1 MGTPVGTVIQNTATV
16 DFDIAGTPLWEK
28 IRRSHITSGTSN
40 HEARMSTIRKIYEK
54 YGVLVDTHTADGL
67 KVGLEYRE
75 KDIPLI
81 CLETAL
87 PAKFSESIVEAI
99 GHEPSRPAGYENL
112 ENLPQRYVVMNADVV
127 AIKTFIA
134 EHV

>member
-1 MGTPVGTVIQNTATV
+1 
-16 DFDIAGTPLWEK
+16 
-28 IRRSHITSGTSN
+28 
-40 HEARMSTIRKIYEK
+40 MSTIRKIYEK

-99 GHEPSRPAGYENL
+99 GSKPDRPAGYENL
-112 ENLPQRYVVMNADVV
+112 ENLPQRYVVMNADAD

-134 EHV
+134 ENI

>member
-1 MGTPVGTVIQNTATV
+1 M
-16 DFDIAGTPLWEK
+16 
-28 IRRSHITSGTSN
+28 
-40 HEARMSTIRKIYEK
+40 
-54 YGVLVDTHTADGL
+54 
-67 KVGLEYRE
+67 GLEYRE
-75 KDIPLI
+75 KDVPLI

-99 GHEPSRPAGYENL
+99 GHEPNRPAGYENL